1 MWNKD
6 VHISAKDPSYKQGNI
21 TFIKR
26 NFCAALAKILNTKL
40 HIKNDI
46 EVKKRK

>member
-21 TFIKR
+21 TFIER
-26 NFCAALAKILNTKL
+26 NFRAALAKILNT
-40 HIKNDI
+40 
-46 EVKKRK
+46 

>member
-26 NFCAALAKILNTKL
+26 NFCAALEKILNT
-40 HIKNDI
+40 
-46 EVKKRK
+46 